1 MNIFFLKCKTW
12 SAEGFLC
19 EWNSKLLN
27 PVNLTVQS
35 LPCNIASAPASSSFS
50 CVKFQSTQK
59 VLSNSYMDKCN
70 NNFCVCFARKI
81 LFNEVNSP
89 EALMSSICQVKFV
102 RFFLCYVFMV
112 LSMLLVYLL
121 QCVILVFPFLFVA
134 QKFQLNQ
141 SSLGL

>member
-1 MNIFFLKCKTW
+1 
-12 SAEGFLC
+12 
-19 EWNSKLLN
+19 
-27 PVNLTVQS
+27 
-35 LPCNIASAPASSSFS
+35 
-50 CVKFQSTQK
+50 
-59 VLSNSYMDKCN
+59 MDKCN
-70 NNFCVCFARKI
+70 NKFCVCFARNI

-89 EALMSSICQVKFV
+89 EALMSSVYQVKFV

>member
-1 MNIFFLKCKTW
+1 MNIFFLKCKTP
-12 SAEGFLC
+12 SGEGILC

-35 LPCNIASAPASSSFS
+35 LPCNSASAPASSSFS

-70 NNFCVCFARKI
+70 NNFCVCFARNI

-89 EALMSSICQVKFV
+89 EALMSSVCQVKFV
-102 RFFLCYVFMV
+102 RFF
-112 LSMLLVYLL
+112 
-121 QCVILVFPFLFVA
+121 FVM
-134 QKFQLNQ
+134 
-141 SSLGL
+141 S